1 MAKLFVFAIGGTG
14 SRVVKAL
21 TMLLASGM
29 KIENTERV
37 IPIIIDPDSANG
49 DLTRTEEIIRLY
61 KNIHKKSS
69 SDKGSFFKVPINSL
83 DEIRDTGFVSD
94 HFKYEIEGV
103 KDNLFRD
110 FIGYS
115 ELDKSNKAL
124 ASVLFSKDNLDADMD
139 MGFKGN
145 PNIGSVVLNK
155 FRDSDFFQEF
165 AQSFGEDDRAFI
177 ISSIFGGT
185 GAAGFPIILKNIR
198 GAQPPIPNHINLQ
211 NAKVGAITIM
221 PYFSINDTGRK
232 TVIDSNTFISKT
244 KAALSYYARNVSGNN
259 SLNALYYIGDDLTD
273 NRVEGADGAAEQKN
287 NAHFIELASALAIV
301 DFMKKADADLSISSG
316 RVNNPQYFE
325 YGLKNSTDKIEFKD
339 LGNASH
345 DAISRP
351 LTQYTLFEIFFKQ
364 YLDETSTKV
373 YATNGNNKLQRQFLD
388 KRFVEDLK
396 KFNLH
401 FEDWLSEMSRS
412 SVSFNAI
419 NKNVQRKD
427 ILNLVT
433 GSPEKTNKF
442 NPLEKRALE
451 AYIEELARVDEKENF
466 DALGDSNKKLLA
478 TFASATGN
486 IITKKISL

>member
-21 TMLLASGM
+21 AMLMASGV
-29 KIENTERV
+29 KIENTHTI

-49 DLTRTEEIIRLY
+49 DLTRTEEILRLY
-61 KNIHKKSS
+61 KNIQKKSAS
-69 SDKGSFFKVPINSL
+69 NKSIFFKTPLNSL
-83 DEIRDTGFVSD
+83 DEVRESGFVSD
-94 HFKYEIEGV
+94 HFRYEIEGV
-103 KDNLFRD
+103 KDNLFKD
-110 FIGYS
+110 FLGFS

-124 ASVLFSKDNLDADMD
+124 ASILFSKDNLEADMD

-155 FRDSDFFQEF
+155 FRDSDFFHSF
-165 AQSFGEDDRAFI
+165 AQSFGEEDRVFI

-198 GAQPPIPNHINLQ
+198 GAQPSIPNQMSLQ
-211 NAKVGAITIM
+211 NAKIGAITVM
-221 PYFSINDTGRK
+221 PYFNVNDTGKK

-259 SLNALYYIGDDLTD
+259 SLNCLYYIGDQFTD

-301 DFMKKADADLSISSG
+301 DFMNKPDDELSISNG
-316 RVNNPQYFE
+316 KVNSPQYFE
-325 YGLKNSTDKIEFKD
+325 YGLKNATDKIEFKD
-339 LGNASH
+339 IGNSVH
-345 DAISRP
+345 DAIARP

-364 YLDETSTKV
+364 YLDETNKQI
-373 YATNGNNKLQRQFLD
+373 YATNGNNKLQRNLLD
-388 KRFVEDLK
+388 KRFAEDLK
-396 KFNLH
+396 KFNQH
-401 FEDWLSEMSRS
+401 YEDWLTEMSGS
-412 SVSFNAI
+412 SVAFTAI
-419 NKNVQRKD
+419 NKDVSRRD

-433 GSPEKTNKF
+433 GSPEKTSRF
-442 NPLEKRALE
+442 NPLEKRGLE
-451 AYIEELARVDEKENF
+451 VFIEELARTDEREHF

-478 TFASATGN
+478 TFANASEQVIA
-486 IITKKISL
+486 KKISL

>member
-1 MAKLFVFAIGGTG
+1 MAKFFVFAIGGTG

-21 TMLLASGM
+21 TMLLASGI

-69 SDKGSFFKVPINSL
+69 SDKSSFFKIPINSL

-94 HFKYEIEGV
+94 HFRYEIEGV

-115 ELDKSNKAL
+115 ELDKPNKAL
-124 ASVLFSKDNLDADMD
+124 ASLLFSKDNLDADMD

-155 FRDSDFFQEF
+155 FRDSAFFQEF

-221 PYFSINDTGRK
+221 PYFSINDTGKK
-232 TVIDSNTFISKT
+232 TIIDSNTFISKT

-273 NRVEGADGAAEQKN
+273 NRVEGSDGAAEQKN

-301 DFMKKADADLSISSG
+301 DFMNKTDADLSVSNG

-364 YLDETSTKV
+364 YLDETNTKV

-427 ILNLVT
+427 ILNLVS
-433 GSPEKTNKF
+433 GCPEKTNKF

-451 AYIEELARVDEKENF
+451 AYIEELARVDEKENL